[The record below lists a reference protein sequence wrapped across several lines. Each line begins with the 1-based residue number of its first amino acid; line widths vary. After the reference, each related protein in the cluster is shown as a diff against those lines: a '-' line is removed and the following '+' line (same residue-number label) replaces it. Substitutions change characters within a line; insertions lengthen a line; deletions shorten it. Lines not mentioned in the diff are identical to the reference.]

1 MGAGVVHG
9 PSELR
14 RSVLAARLATAPGT
28 GLSDKV
34 LARVAMRLE
43 GGGFRSATARDL
55 LRRRYGVEVGAYS
68 YGACL
73 RPGAFPPGVTVGRY
87 VSMANEVAVFRRNHP
102 VERLSMHPFFYSAKV
117 GPLGHDTIDAEP
129 LEIGHDA
136 WLGHQSVI
144 LPGCRRIGIGSVV
157 GAGAIVTADVPDF
170 AIVTGNPA
178 QVRRRR
184 FPDEV
189 CDAVLESRWW
199 ERPVEDLLVDLP
211 AMLMPLNGRWSA
223 HPLLHAHAA

>member
-9 PSELR
+9 PSELHQ
-14 RSVLAARLATAPGT
+14 SSLLSRLAKAPGT
-28 GLSDKV
+28 PQTDRALV
-34 LARVAMRLE
+34 RLASRLE
-43 GGGFRSATARDL
+43 GGPFRSATARDV

-73 RPGAFPPGVTVGRY
+73 RPGTFPRGVTVGRY
-87 VSMANEVAVFRRNHP
+87 VSMATEVGVFRRNHP
-102 VERLSMHPFFYSAKV
+102 VERLSMHPFFYSARV
-117 GPLGHDTIDAEP
+117 GPLEHDTIDAEP

-136 WLGHQSVI
+136 WLGHQCVL
-144 LPGCRRIGIGSVV
+144 LPSCRRVGIGAVV
-157 GAGAIVTADVPDF
+157 GAGAVVTADVPDL

-178 QVRRRR
+178 RVLRRR
-184 FPDEV
+184 FSDEV

-211 AMLMPLNGRWSA
+211 AMLMPLTERWSV
-223 HPLLHAHAA
+223 HPLLHARAA